1 MSVNEAQRVEPDTK
15 KQLIAVGNRGLS
27 LQSLDDLWRFSNYVA
42 KSGLAPK
49 GMEKPETCLVAI
61 QMGLEI
67 GFAPMQA
74 IQNIAV
80 INNRPSVWGDSV
92 KALVLATRE
101 CENFHE
107 WFEDDGDKLT
117 AHCRIKRRGFSEP
130 VIRTFSVI
138 DAKQAELW
146 TKAGPWKQYP
156 KRMLQ
161 MRARSWACR
170 DAFPDALKGL
180 FIAEEVRDIP
190 RERIDV
196 TGSVSLEDVQS
207 KPATPEDAAHNPG
220 NAPQPGAALD
230 RDAINTAIRNLAGQ
244 LPTLDAFDS
253 IQARFAKQNKLSG
266 NIDSWPIPALDSFRG
281 VLEIEVAK
289 QGSS

>member
-101 CENFHE
+101 CEDFHE
-107 WFEDDGDKLT
+107 WFEGDGDKLT
-117 AHCRIKRRGFSEP
+117 AHCRIKRKGFSELI
-130 VIRTFSVI
+130 VRTFSI
-138 DAKQAELW
+138 QDAKTAELW
-146 TKAGPWKQYP
+146 SKAGPWKQYP

-161 MRARSWACR
+161 IRARSWACR

-180 FIAEEVRDIP
+180 FVAEEAQDIP

-196 TGSVSLEDVQS
+196 TGSIGLSDVQ
-207 KPATPEDAAHNPG
+207 PIQATTQAAAHNTD
-220 NAPQPGAALD
+220 NAPTPGDLVGRSITNA
-230 RDAINTAIRNLAGQ
+230 AIRELAGQ

-266 NIDSWPIPALDSFRG
+266 EIDSWPTPSVESFRG

-289 QGSS
+289 QGS